1 MTFPKK
7 IFPRKTFPKKVPW
20 YEPKARTTL
29 SAFLMLAA
37 LLLALPACGKRA
49 PSEPPGQPRIAVLSP
64 ALAVTLRD
72 LGLESQ
78 IVARH
83 GYDIVLP
90 KSLPV
95 VGDQAGI
102 DYETLLRVDPSHIL
116 LEWGSRDL
124 PPRLTQLAK
133 ERGWAVR
140 NYPLLTL
147 DDIRHAVRN
156 LPRDLNT
163 PLASARADE
172 LRARMDA
179 AWKNRPGLR
188 ANAGRTLLL
197 YSIAPPAAAGPGSF
211 HAQLLEAIGGEPAI
225 TEGDPYIT
233 LDAED
238 VRRLNPDSIVLI
250 LPGAEPLTR
259 KEQLGRLGTL
269 DLRAVNDGR
278 VLILSDTL
286 GQTPSTAMIALAD
299 DLARGMLAWS
309 TPAGAPMGPR

>member
-1 MTFPKK
+1 MPCL
-7 IFPRKTFPKKVPW
+7 RW
-20 YEPKARTTL
+20 ACSL
-29 SAFLMLAA
+29 LAA
-37 LLLALPACGKRA
+37 LLLALPACGRRPPSSA
-49 PSEPPGQPRIAVLSP
+49 PSGQPRIAVLSP

-83 GYDIVLP
+83 GYDMILP

-102 DYETLLRVDPSHIL
+102 DYEALLRADPTHVL

-124 PPRLTQLAK
+124 PPRLTQLAR
-133 ERGWAVR
+133 ERGWEVR

-147 DDIRHAVRN
+147 DDIRAAVRN
-156 LPRDLNT
+156 LPRDLNS
-163 PLASARADE
+163 PPASARADE
-172 LRARMDA
+172 LRARMDQ
-179 AWKNRPGLR
+179 AWKRRPGLR
-188 ANAGRTLLL
+188 ARAGRTLLL
-197 YSIAPPAAAGPGSF
+197 YSIDPPAAAGPGSF

-225 TEGDPYIT
+225 AEGAPYIT

-238 VRRLNPDSIVLI
+238 IRRMNPDSIVLI
-250 LPGAEPLTR
+250 LPGAEPLAP
-259 KEQLGRLGTL
+259 KERLGRLGTL

-278 VLILSDTL
+278 VLILNDPL

-299 DLARGMLAWS
+299 DLARGMLAWP
-309 TPAGAPMGPR
+309 TPAGAPMGER